1 MFISE
6 AAEAVRLVLTQFL
19 LKNLKFGVIEGLYV
33 LAPASAFWLF
43 TASLLLE
50 YRKMLEHDAFRIMYN
65 NPILFLTASFMGLGV
80 NYLSYLV
87 IQATS
92 SLTMKV
98 LSTIRNIGIIFIGVA
113 AYGEI
118 VTLNQGLG
126 YTVAL
131 VGFIGYNA
139 AQMGIWKELPLLPL
153 SVKHNV
159 NYESDTNNDKPEVES
174 LLGPIKN

>member
-1 MFISE
+1 MFTSE

-43 TASLLLE
+43 VASLVLE
-50 YRKMLEHDAFRIMYN
+50 FQNMVEKNAFMTIYN
-65 NPILFLTASFMGLGV
+65 NPVIFLSASIMGLGV

-98 LSTIRNIGIIFIGVA
+98 LSTVRNIGIIFIGVA
-113 AYGEI
+113 AYGEV
-118 VTLNQGLG
+118 VTQNQGLG
-126 YTVAL
+126 
-131 VGFIGYNA
+131 
-139 AQMGIWKELPLLPL
+139 
-153 SVKHNV
+153 
-159 NYESDTNNDKPEVES
+159 
-174 LLGPIKN
+174 